1 MSETIHDNNESRRQ
15 DLVTANHILLNEGVL
30 DGFGH
35 ISVRDASN
43 PNQFFIA
50 RSMAPGLVTLEDLVI
65 CDLDGNVIDSQNRRT
80 YVERFIHSEIYRARP
95 DVQSVIHSHSPALIP
110 FGVMNSTSARLRP
123 ICHMSGFLG
132 ATTPVFEIR
141 HSAGERSD
149 LLIRNQLLGKA
160 LVESLGSAAVALL
173 RGHGNVVV
181 GTSIQQSV
189 FRAINTEKNA
199 HLQSQA
205 MLLAAAVGA
214 AGEVTYL
221 TDGEAKA
228 ASDMNDE
235 HLDRPWQMWKR
246 QVGQWQVKID

>member
-1 MSETIHDNNESRRQ
+1 MTQDTSDTRRA
-15 DLVTANHILLNEGVL
+15 DLVLANHILVNEGVL

-35 ISVRDASN
+35 ISVRDAAR

-50 RSMAPGLVTLEDLVI
+50 RSMAPGLVTLEDIVVCNI
-65 CDLDGNVIDSQNRRT
+65 DGAVIDAQNRRT

-95 DVQSVIHSHSPALIP
+95 DVQSVIHSHSPAVIP
-110 FGVMNSTSARLRP
+110 FGVTSARLRP

-132 ATTPVFEIR
+132 VTTPVFEIR
-141 HSAGERSD
+141 HSAGESSD

-160 LVESLGSAAVALL
+160 LAELLGNAAVALL

-189 FRAINTEKNA
+189 FRAIHTEKNA
-199 HLQSQA
+199 LLQSQA
-205 MLLAAAVGA
+205 MQLAAAAGSVGD
-214 AGEVTYL
+214 VMYL
-221 TDGEAKA
+221 TDAEAKA

-246 QVGQWQVKID
+246 QVNHA

>member
-1 MSETIHDNNESRRQ
+1 MNPTATDNNETRRQ
-15 DLVTANHILLNEGVL
+15 DVVTANHILVNEGVL

-35 ISVRDASN
+35 ISVRDAEN

-50 RSMAPGLVTLEDLVI
+50 RSMAPGLVQLGDIVV

-95 DVQSVIHSHSPALIP
+95 DVQSVIHSHSPAVIP
-110 FGVMNSTSARLRP
+110 FGVTGARLRP

-132 ATTPVFEIR
+132 ASTPVFEIR
-141 HSAGERSD
+141 HSAGESSD
-149 LLIRNQLLGKA
+149 LLIRSIALGKA
-160 LVESLGSAAVALL
+160 LADSLGSSAVALM

-199 HLQSQA
+199 HLQMQA
-205 MLLAAAVGA
+205 MQLAGGGDVMFLSDA
-214 AGEVTYL
+214 
-221 TDGEAKA
+221 EAKA

-235 HLDRPWQMWKR
+235 HLDRPWQVWKK
-246 QVGQWQVKID
+246 QAC